1 MGDNGGP
8 HIDNDP
14 APSRWDP
21 TYIERNWPYRGQK
34 HEIFEGG
41 YLLLRLISRRLD
53 FDYSFAAFLG
63 HNATKKPPKTK
74 HTPCTAYGTYI
85 P

>member
-41 YLLLRLISRRLD
+41 YLFTSAD
-53 FDYSFAAFLG
+53 TQTS
-63 HNATKKPPKTK
+63 
-74 HTPCTAYGTYI
+74 
-85 P
+85 